1 MATLRSSDS
10 SSHFHLQTED
20 RLEKAQQSPLISPAV
35 VWLEQPV
42 ISSLFQADLT

>member
-35 VWLEQPV
+35 DMPTPGAKS
-42 ISSLFQADLT
+42 IGPPRTP